1 MNTDAKLEEHHI
13 VVMENVC
20 STTNISKVAAA
31 AFGYMA
37 LKPESESCSCAPA
50 VPQLHSYPV
59 G

>member
-1 MNTDAKLEEHHI
+1 MNTDAKLEHHV

-20 STTNISKVAAA
+20 STTNISKVTAA
-31 AFGYMA
+31 AFGYIA
-37 LKPESESCSCAPA
+37 LESESESCSCAPA